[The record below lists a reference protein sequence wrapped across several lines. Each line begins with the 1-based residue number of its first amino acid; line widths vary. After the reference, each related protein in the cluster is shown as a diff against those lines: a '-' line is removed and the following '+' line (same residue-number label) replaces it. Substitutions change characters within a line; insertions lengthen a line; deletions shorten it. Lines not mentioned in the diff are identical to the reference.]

1 LLTLGLDVGTS
12 GLKALVV
19 GAEGE
24 VVAEAT
30 APYAPR
36 SPRPGWSEQ
45 NPEDWWRAVGSV
57 CAMLGPVVGDVGAI
71 GLSGQMHGSVF
82 LDGAGTHVG
91 PAILW
96 NDQRTAAECD
106 EIERRTDRRI
116 RDWTLNPPRTAFT
129 ASKILWLRNHEPDA
143 FARTRSVLLPKDFVR
158 FRLSGDEAT
167 EVTDASG
174 TNLLDVRNR
183 IWSTETLAALEI
195 DPSLLPRVVESVEV
209 TGCVSAGAGAG
220 LLRPGTP
227 IVGGGADQ
235 ASAAIGNGI
244 CEPGVLS
251 ITIGTSGVVYAQID
265 QIVVDPTEAFHT
277 FCHAIPGTW
286 MMMASVL
293 SAAGSFQW
301 YRDTAGAADAD
312 AAEAAGRSGF
322 DVLMEG
328 VSATPAGSAG
338 LIFLPYLTGERSPH
352 NDPDARGAWIGL
364 NRRHDRRHLARAVI
378 EGVCFALRDL
388 VDGLAGLGAPVREIR
403 VAGGGAKSALWLQI
417 FASVLG
423 RPVRATTTADASAY
437 GAAML
442 AAAGASGEP
451 IDALARHWVRAGPLV
466 EPIARDA
473 AIYED
478 VHAVYRT
485 LYGANRDAMHRL
497 SNLDRATADEGHG
510 R

>member
-1 LLTLGLDVGTS
+1 VLTLGLDVGTS

-19 GAEGE
+19 GADGE

-30 APYAPR
+30 AHYSPR

-45 NPEDWWRAVGSV
+45 NPEDWWQAVGSV
-57 CAMLGPVVGDVGAI
+57 CAMLGRVVGDVGAI

-82 LDGAGTHVG
+82 LDKVGAPVS
-91 PAILW
+91 PALLW
-96 NDQRTAAECD
+96 NDQRTMAECE
-106 EIERRTDRRI
+106 EIERRTNYQI

-129 ASKILWLRNHEPDA
+129 ASKILWLRNHKPDA
-143 FARTRSVLLPKDFVR
+143 FARTRSILLPKDFVR
-158 FRLSGDEAT
+158 FRLSGDKAT

-183 IWSTETLAALEI
+183 TWSCETLAALEI
-195 DPSLLPRVVESVEV
+195 DSSLLARVVESAEV
-209 TGCVSAGAGAG
+209 TGSVRAGAGCG

-244 CEPGVLS
+244 CEQGLLS
-251 ITIGTSGVVYAQID
+251 ITIGTSGVVYAQIGD
-265 QIVVDPTEAFHT
+265 IVVDPTEAFHT

-286 MMMASVL
+286 MMMAGVL

-301 YRDTAGAADAD
+301 YRDTAGATDAD
-312 AAEAAGRSGF
+312 AAETEGKNGF
-322 DVLMEG
+322 DALMEG
-328 VSATPAGSAG
+328 VAAVPAGSSG
-338 LIFLPYLTGERSPH
+338 LVFLPYLTGERAPH

-388 VDGLAGLGAPVREIR
+388 VDGLLGLGAPVREIR
-403 VAGGGAKSALWLQI
+403 VAGGGAKSAIWMQI

-442 AAAGASGEP
+442 AYAGTTGEP
-451 IDALARHWVRAGPLV
+451 LDTLAHHWVRAGPLI
-466 EPIARDA
+466 EPIGCDA
-473 AIYED
+473 SIYED

-497 SNLDRATADEGHG
+497 ADLDRTTAIE
-510 R
+510 

>member
-1 LLTLGLDVGTS
+1 MLTLGLDVGTS
-12 GLKALVV
+12 GLKALLV
-19 GAEGE
+19 GAEGD

-30 APYAPR
+30 APYSPL

-57 CAMLGPVVGDVGAI
+57 CAMLGPAVRDIGAI

-82 LDGAGTHVG
+82 LDGAGRPVS

-96 NDQRTAAECD
+96 NDQRTAAECG
-106 EIERRTDRRI
+106 EIERRTDGRI

-129 ASKILWLRNHEPDA
+129 ASKILWLRNHDPYA
-143 FARTRSVLLPKDFVR
+143 FSQTRSVLLPKDFVR
-158 FRLSGDEAT
+158 FRLSGDKAT

-183 IWSTETLAALEI
+183 TWSTKTLTALEI
-195 DPSLLPRVVESVEV
+195 EPSLLPQVVESVEI
-209 TGCVSAGAGAG
+209 TGVVSADLGSS
-220 LLRPGTP
+220 LLRAGTP

-244 CEPGVLS
+244 CEPGVIS
-251 ITIGTSGVVYAQID
+251 ITIGTSGVVYAQIGD
-265 QIVVDPTEAFHT
+265 IVVDSTEAFHT
-277 FCHAIPGTW
+277 FCHAIPGAW
-286 MMMASVL
+286 MMMAGVL

-312 AAEAAGRSGF
+312 AAEAAGKSGF
-322 DVLMEG
+322 DALMEG
-328 VSATPAGSAG
+328 VAAAPAGSAG
-338 LIFLPYLTGERSPH
+338 LVFLPYLTGERAPH
-352 NDPDARGAWIGL
+352 NDPHARGAWIGL

-378 EGVCFALRDL
+378 EGVCFALREL
-388 VDGLAGLGAPVREIR
+388 VDGLIGLGAPVREIR
-403 VAGGGAKSALWLQI
+403 VAGGGAKSAVWMQI

-423 RPVRATTTADASAY
+423 RPVRATKTADASAY

-442 AAAGASGEP
+442 AFAGANGEP
-451 IDALARHWVRAGPLV
+451 IDSLARHWVRAGPLV
-466 EPIARDA
+466 EPIAREA
-473 AIYED
+473 AIYAD

-497 SNLDRATADEGHG
+497 SDIDRATAGEGG
-510 R
+510 AR